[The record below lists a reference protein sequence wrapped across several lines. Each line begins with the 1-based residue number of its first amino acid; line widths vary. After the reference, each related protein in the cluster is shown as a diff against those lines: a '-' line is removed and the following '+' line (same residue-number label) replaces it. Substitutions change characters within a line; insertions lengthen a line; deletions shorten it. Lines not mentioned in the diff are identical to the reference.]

1 MQDSDKIDNNTKID
15 KNPKTENNPKS
26 ENGSKTGSKK
36 IGRWLEIFGFLI
48 VFAITLKVISYF
60 IDPIRTGNPNNVN
73 ARERHI
79 TRALMTK
86 PDTMDVMIIG
96 DSEAMVMAS
105 PEQMMNEAGIQA
117 YNCNQLGQRISE
129 TYYFIGQLL
138 KKQHPKV
145 VILET
150 NVITQDTTL
159 KKEAEVSFKNYL
171 QEEFCIL
178 RYHSSWKQI
187 FGLKKPDKYTAVLG
201 YEPVEVVDPYEGVEY
216 MFETDER
223 FYINPITF
231 YYLDKILELC
241 DEKDIKVILVTS
253 PSTINADYSTHNTI
267 QDYADE
273 HGLPYIDFNILKD
286 EIGIDWS
293 KDTGD
298 KGDHI
303 NKYGAEKTT
312 RYLIKYLNENYDLP
326 DHRND

>member
-1 MQDSDKIDNNTKID
+1 MQDSDKKENISKTDS
-15 KNPKTENNPKS
+15 NPKTDAEAKPN
-26 ENGSKTGSKK
+26 SKK
-36 IGRWLEIFGFLI
+36 LGRWLEIFGFLI
-48 VFAITLKVISYF
+48 VFAITLKVVSYM
-60 IDPIRTGNPNNVN
+60 IDPIRTENPNNVN
-73 ARERHI
+73 PRERHI
-79 TRALMTK
+79 TRALMAK
-86 PDTMDVMIIG
+86 PDTMDVMILG

-105 PEQMMNEAGIQA
+105 PEQMMNEAGILA

-129 TYYFIGQLL
+129 TYYFLGKLL
-138 KKQHPKV
+138 KKQHPKIL
-145 VILET
+145 ILET

-159 KKEAEVSFKNYL
+159 KKEAEVTFKNFL

-178 RYHSSWKQI
+178 RYHSSWRQI

-201 YEPVEVVDPYEGVEY
+201 YEPVEVVDPYTGGEY

-223 FYINPITF
+223 FYVNPITF
-231 YYLDKILELC
+231 HYLDKIIELC
-241 DEKDIKVILVTS
+241 NKKDIKVILVTS
-253 PSTINADYSTHNTI
+253 PSAVHADYSTHNTI

-273 HGLPYIDFNILKD
+273 HGLAYIDFNILKD
-286 EIGIDWS
+286 EIGIDWK

-312 RYLIKYLNENYDLP
+312 NYLIKYLKENYDLP